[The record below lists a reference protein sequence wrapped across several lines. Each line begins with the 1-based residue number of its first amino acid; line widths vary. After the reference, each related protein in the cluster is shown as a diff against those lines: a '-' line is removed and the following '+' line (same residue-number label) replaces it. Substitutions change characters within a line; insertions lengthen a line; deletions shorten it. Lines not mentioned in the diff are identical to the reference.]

1 MAEKAKPTKG
11 APTMPSVV
19 YAEASVRS
27 VGGVSLF
34 ETPGLVTSET
44 VPNFYSESQLVNS
57 AVERLRTEGFEV
69 LQVGQ
74 ATITIAAPAGVYE
87 RVFKTKIVAEE
98 REAIKEF
105 GQVTT
110 ATFLECPDT
119 AIPGLISLV
128 KSPLADVLEGVALN
142 EPVYYFAPSAFPV
155 PKAYWNLEVP
165 SDVALGMNASRAHR
179 AGFTGRGLKVV
190 MVDSGWYRHPFFVQ
204 RGYHAN
210 SVVLGP
216 AATNPDH
223 DEHGHGTGE
232 SANVF
237 AVAPDVDFTMVKINF
252 VNSVGA
258 FNAAVALH
266 PDIISCSWGS
276 SKKNPPL
283 SAADQ
288 ALAAAVAYAVKQGII
303 VIFSAGNGHWGFPG
317 QHPDV
322 ISAGGVY
329 MHPDG
334 SFEATPYASGF
345 ASNIYPGRNVPDV
358 CGLVG
363 LPSGDPVPGRS
374 PGAMY
379 IMLPVEPNDYLDKK
393 LHNNGANHYR
403 SPGATPPY
411 GDETAN
417 NDGWAAFSGTSAA
430 APQLAGICALMKQ
443 ACRRLT
449 LAQARDILKRT
460 ARDVTAGN
468 CHPNTGG
475 HPAVPGP
482 DLATGNGL
490 ADAFYTIVMSMKGNL
505 EVVAREG
512 DRLVDY
518 WRVDQAPWTWHGP
531 FEIAKGVAG
540 NPVFLQSCFGQRG
553 NFELVVPIAKG
564 GLAHFWRDND
574 AAGMPWHGPT
584 PFGSG
589 RVEAVSLIQ
598 SNFGTKG
605 NLEVVARE
613 GDRLVDYWRVDQAP
627 WTWHGPF
634 EIAKGVAGN
643 PVFLQSCFGQRG
655 NFELV
660 VPIAKGGLAHFWRDN
675 DAAGMPWHG
684 PTPFGN
690 GRVEAVSLIQSN
702 FGTRYSL

>member
-1 MAEKAKPTKG
+1 MAQKAKPTEG
-11 APTMPSVV
+11 APTMPPIV

-27 VGGVSLF
+27 VGRVSLF
-34 ETPGLVTSET
+34 ESPELVTSET
-44 VPNFYSESQLVNS
+44 VQNFYSESQLASS

-69 LQVGQ
+69 LQVGET
-74 ATITIAAPAGVYE
+74 TITIAAPVDVYQ

-105 GQVTT
+105 GEVTT

-119 AIPGLISLV
+119 AVPGLIDPS
-128 KSPLADVLEGVALN
+128 KSPLADMLEGVALN
-142 EPVYYFAPSAFPV
+142 EPVYYFASAFPP
-155 PKAYWNLEVP
+155 PKAYWHLDVP
-165 SDVALGMNASRAHR
+165 ADVSLGMNTDRAHR
-179 AGFTGRGLKVV
+179 FGFTGRRVKVV

-204 RGYHAN
+204 RGYRAS

-216 AATNPDH
+216 AAANPDH

-237 AVAPDVDFTMVKINF
+237 AVAPNVNFTMVKINF

-258 FNAAVALH
+258 FNAAVALR
-266 PDIISCSWGS
+266 PDVISCSWGS
-276 SKKNPPL
+276 SRRDPPL
-283 SAADQ
+283 SAGDR
-288 ALAAAVAYAVKQGII
+288 ALAAAIAVAVKRGII
-303 VIFSAGNGHWGFPG
+303 VVFSAGNGHWGFPG

-322 ISAGGVY
+322 ISAGGAY

-379 IMLPVEPNDYLDKK
+379 IMLPVEPKDYLDKK

-403 SPGATPPY
+403 SPGAKPPF

-430 APQLAGICALMKQ
+430 APQLAGVCALMKQ
-443 ACRRLT
+443 ACRRLKPN
-449 LAQARDILKRT
+449 QVRNILKRT

-468 CHPNTGG
+468 CSPSTGG

-490 ADAFYTIVMSMKGNL
+490 ADAFRATLIARFRCIIRPPIRVPRPPIVAPIPPAPPTLAEEEVTEEEMEVLQDMIL
-505 EVVAREG
+505 ELK
-512 DRLVDY
+512 D
-518 WRVDQAPWTWHGP
+518 
-531 FEIAKGVAG
+531 
-540 NPVFLQSCFGQRG
+540 
-553 NFELVVPIAKG
+553 
-564 GLAHFWRDND
+564 
-574 AAGMPWHGPT
+574 
-584 PFGSG
+584 
-589 RVEAVSLIQ
+589 
-598 SNFGTKG
+598 
-605 NLEVVARE
+605 
-613 GDRLVDYWRVDQAP
+613 
-627 WTWHGPF
+627 
-634 EIAKGVAGN
+634 
-643 PVFLQSCFGQRG
+643 
-655 NFELV
+655 
-660 VPIAKGGLAHFWRDN
+660 
-675 DAAGMPWHG
+675 
-684 PTPFGN
+684 
-690 GRVEAVSLIQSN
+690 
-702 FGTRYSL
+702 